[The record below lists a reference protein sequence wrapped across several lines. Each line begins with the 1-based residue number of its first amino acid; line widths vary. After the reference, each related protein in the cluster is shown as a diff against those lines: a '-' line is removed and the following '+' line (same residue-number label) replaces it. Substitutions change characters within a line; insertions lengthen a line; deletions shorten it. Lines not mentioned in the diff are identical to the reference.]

1 MADPKKLVKRKDALK
16 SYRPAVQNCSDQV
29 DQVAGEKNK
38 RNDLFSGRIKPFFQ
52 EVRCGQCPYFE
63 VDRHEE
69 LGNNEHSHY
78 GTHAPGHD
86 SHIIQVYRFILPD
99 ELVGADIG

>member
-1 MADPKKLVKRKDALK
+1 MKYALEG
-16 SYRPAVQNCSDQV
+16 YGPAVQNCRDKV

-69 LGNNEHSHY
+69 LGKNEHSPY
-78 GTHAPGHD
+78 GTHPPGHD
-86 SHIIQVYRFILPD
+86 SHIIQVYRFILPA
-99 ELVGADIG
+99 ELFAPTIV